1 MMLYAARVAWG
12 DARGAAAAALIRA
25 RTRERDAMRAAKEAD
40 AATGSKR
47 ELAATRVLTARL
59 EAHCGA
65 LLVVVNALRLC
76 APGERSVA
84 LSDEDGEGFD
94 DDKKETDA
102 AGGKAAKRRRVP
114 GRGRATLADLLRE
127 YALAAT
133 RLELLVAGADV
144 ASLGFAE
151 ESALPTATAAD
162 GGEASSDDARAAV
175 VPGLVAACCA
185 HGLFTAATTLATHW
199 TEGEAL
205 TNLATV
211 IAATL
216 AARAALAQIAA
227 GGSGARQASSFDPS
241 SLEPGGGAGGYGGA
255 LASAGGLLGGDLG
268 EVAGRDSDR
277 GDSPDPAAC
286 WSALRSFLE
295 THDSPAR
302 GHRLTE
308 AAGGARAAAAPA
320 SAAAV
325 APGAVHVGPGRE
337 RRGGDGAARREP
349 RGASVGVPAPRSA
362 GGGGAARARGAR
374 GGDARGGARD
384 ARARQALRGVVPGT
398 GAARDEGKAQG
409 RRGARAPRGRARAGA
424 RGVQEASGR
433 RRRRPRRE
441 RVNVNDRKRGDGA
454 ERSE

>member
-1 MMLYAARVAWG
+1 MMLHAARAAWG
-12 DARGAAAAALIRA
+12 DARRAAAALIRA

-151 ESALPTATAAD
+151 ESALPTAAAAD
-162 GGEASSDDARAAV
+162 GGGLAGRRARRGRPGPRRRVLRARPLHRGDDARD
-175 VPGLVAACCA
+175 
-185 HGLFTAATTLATHW
+185 
-199 TEGEAL
+199 AL
-205 TNLATV
+205 DRGRGADEPRDGHRGD
-211 IAATL
+211 ARAR
-216 AARAALAQIAA
+216 AARANRRRRVRRAA
-227 GGSGARQASSFDPS
+227 SLSLDPS
-241 SLEPGGGAGGYGGA
+241 SLEPGGGAEGTA
-255 LASAGGLLGGDLG
+255 ARWRPRGLLGGDLG

-308 AAGGARAAAAPA
+308 AAARCALAAAPA
-320 SAAAV
+320 PAAAV

-337 RRGGDGAARREP
+337 RRGGMARRGANP
-349 RGASVGVPAPRSA
+349 RRFCRRVPAPRSA
-362 GGGGAARARGAR
+362 GGGGAAALAELGRRRARGPAMPE
-374 GGDARGGARD
+374 
-384 ARARQALRGVVPGT
+384 RAKHC
-398 GAARDEGKAQG
+398 AAWFPEPRCT
-409 RRGARAPRGRARAGA
+409 RRGKGSGA
-424 RGVQEASGR
+424 SR
-433 RRRRPRRE
+433 RSRP
-441 RVNVNDRKRGDGA
+441 
-454 ERSE
+454 